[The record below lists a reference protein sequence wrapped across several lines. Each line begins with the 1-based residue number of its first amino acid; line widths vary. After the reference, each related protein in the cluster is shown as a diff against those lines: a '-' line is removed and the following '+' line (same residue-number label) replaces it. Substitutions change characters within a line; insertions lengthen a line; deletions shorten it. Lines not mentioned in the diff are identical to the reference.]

1 MASGGYDPVAETVFN
16 TIKAD
21 GFFLEYD
28 TDRAGGFE
36 PLRFMPRGKKVVLG
50 LVSSKLPALETKAD
64 LKRRI
69 EAASKFVPLE
79 DLCLSPQCGFAS
91 THHGNVMSE
100 DDQKKKLQKEADI
113 IANLIAGLQEIL
125 EKFHLAPIPEGVTHM
140 HGLKLELL
148 SWETRLMVM
157 AGNEETI
164 TALGGA
170 IAKPVK
176 IMPKSKSA
184 RTPQRI

>member
-1 MASGGYDPVAETVFN
+1 MTERE
-16 TIKAD
+16 
-21 GFFLEYD
+21 FLEK
-28 TDRAGGFE
+28 RLMA
-36 PLRFMPRGKKVVLG
+36 LRERN
-50 LVSSKLPALETKAD
+50 SKIPEAFKRQQEQGDAEIATILRKAELFD
-64 LKRRI
+64 AI
-69 EAASKFVPLE
+69 EAVKSR
-79 DLCLSPQCGFAS
+79 
-91 THHGNVMSE
+91 T

>member
-1 MASGGYDPVAETVFN
+1 MTERE
-16 TIKAD
+16 
-21 GFFLEYD
+21 FLEKRL
-28 TDRAGGFE
+28 TALRDRNSKIPEVFKRQQEQGDAE
-36 PLRFMPRGKKVVLG
+36 IATILR
-50 LVSSKLPALETKAD
+50 KAD
-64 LKRRI
+64 LFDAI
-69 EAASKFVPLE
+69 EAVKSR
-79 DLCLSPQCGFAS
+79 
-91 THHGNVMSE
+91 T

-140 HGLKLELL
+140 HGLELEPL

-170 IAKPVK
+170 IAKPVT
-176 IMPKSKSA
+176 IMPKSKPA
-184 RTPQRI
+184 RTSQRK

>member
-1 MASGGYDPVAETVFN
+1 MTERE
-16 TIKAD
+16 
-21 GFFLEYD
+21 FLEKRLMALR
-28 TDRAGGFE
+28 DRNSKIPEAFKRQQEQGDAE
-36 PLRFMPRGKKVVLG
+36 IATILR
-50 LVSSKLPALETKAD
+50 KAELFD
-64 LKRRI
+64 AI
-69 EAASKFVPLE
+69 EAVKSR
-79 DLCLSPQCGFAS
+79 
-91 THHGNVMSE
+91 T

-176 IMPKSKSA
+176 IMPKSKPA
-184 RTPQRI
+184 RTPQRK